1 MLDAYSNTKWT
12 STRVAPTRN
21 APFAGLSEMIATPQE
36 QKGVVLVFLGLGV
49 IALWNGLQE
58 QAAKRRW
65 VSGSR

>member
-1 MLDAYSNTKWT
+1 
-12 STRVAPTRN
+12 
-21 APFAGLSEMIATPQE
+21 MIATPQE